1 MELLHLRSPR
11 RIAFARLIL
20 AGVGGFLAL
29 GASYAIVPPLVKGEL
44 GGTDVIVGWTI
55 TVFAVAALLM
65 GCGFRPLYGSG
76 DAAETENELAA
87 IQVRPI
93 DDRIGQVLHNHLLDL
108 LNPRGQPR
116 HPKYKLDVRL
126 RESIAR
132 LGVEKSE
139 LATRAN
145 LRITASFILLSSGD
159 SLMFHGQ
166 SVTISSFNILGSDDL
181 ATLVAEK
188 DARAR
193 AVRQIASDLQGRLA
207 AFFLQRQPRKA
218 LKNR

>member
-1 MELLHLRSPR
+1 MSWSRSLVLLT
-11 RIAFARLIL
+11 A
-20 AGVGGFLAL
+20 
-29 GASYAIVPPLVKGEL
+29 
-44 GGTDVIVGWTI
+44 
-55 TVFAVAALLM
+55 AALLM

-93 DDRIGQVLHNHLLDL
+93 DNRIGQILHNHLIDL
-108 LNPRGQPR
+108 LTPRGRPR
-116 HPKYKLDVRL
+116 HVKYVLDVRL
-126 RESIAR
+126 KETIAR
-132 LGVEKSE
+132 LGVQKSE

-145 LRITASFILLSSGD
+145 LRITAKFMLLSPSG
-159 SLMFHGQ
+159 SMLFNGQ

-193 AVRQIASDLQGRLA
+193 AVRQIASDLRTRIA
-207 AFFLQRQPRKA
+207 AFFLRRQPRKT
-218 LKNR
+218 LNKQ

>member
-1 MELLHLRSPR
+1 MLWSRSLVLL
-11 RIAFARLIL
+11 AA
-20 AGVGGFLAL
+20 
-29 GASYAIVPPLVKGEL
+29 
-44 GGTDVIVGWTI
+44 
-55 TVFAVAALLM
+55 AALLM

-87 IQVRPI
+87 IEVRPI
-93 DDRIGQVLHNHLLDL
+93 ENRIGQILHNHLLDL
-108 LNPRGQPR
+108 LTPRSRPR
-116 HPKYKLDVRL
+116 RAKYVLDIRL
-126 RESIAR
+126 RETIAH

-145 LRITASFILLSSGD
+145 LRITAKILLLSPGGREV
-159 SLMFHGQ
+159 FKGQ

-193 AVRQIASDLQGRLA
+193 AVRQIAGDIRTRLA
-207 AFFLQRQPRKA
+207 AFFIQRRSPKKKA
-218 LKNR
+218 AR